1 MSELL
6 QTEGAASADRPGPDP
21 GKPVKTQ
28 FSILEV
34 FFIFFFF
41 IFMDTSSRYKIQK
54 GKKKKLRLSYSTV
67 STEYFKNTAI
77 REKCDFSAFRYFRH
91 FCIGAVVLGIPG
103 V

>member
-34 FFIFFFF
+34 FFYYLFLWTLVPGIK
-41 IFMDTSSRYKIQK
+41 SQK
-54 GKKKKLRLSYSTV
+54 EKKKKN
-67 STEYFKNTAI
+67 F
-77 REKCDFSAFRYFRH
+77 D
-91 FCIGAVVLGIPG
+91 
-103 V
+103 